1 LTQQEDMTISKYSRK
16 QKRKVYFS
24 NIQAKII
31 AFAGAIVKKAT
42 IYRIA
47 LIAIKSEPVRLI
59 EIVLIDDTRRENT
72 KE

>member
-1 LTQQEDMTISKYSRK
+1 M
-16 QKRKVYFS
+16 
-24 NIQAKII
+24 QAKTI

-47 LIAIKSEPVRLI
+47 LITIEGEPVRLI
-59 EIVLIDDTRRENT
+59 EIISIDDARRENT